1 MADPQRSLA
10 GIALLEGLEARRRAD
25 LELRCR
31 WHRWEAGA
39 TIIDRNSE
47 ARDVYFVVD
56 GLVRVV
62 NFSPAGREIAF
73 DEVGAGGH
81 FGDLAALDGAPR
93 SASVVALG
101 ETRTASCAPQTFIA
115 LLHDNPDIALRVT
128 RALARIVRT
137 ATDRIMDL
145 STLGAHNRVHA
156 EILREARAAMT
167 GANTAAITP
176 IPVHSDIAARA
187 STTRET
193 VARVL
198 GDLSRQGLVTR
209 ERDALAVSD
218 VARLA
223 HLVEAVREQY

>member
-1 MADPQRSLA
+1 M
-10 GIALLEGLEARRRAD
+10 
-25 LELRCR
+25 RCR
-31 WHRWEAGA
+31 GHLWDAGA
-39 TIIDRNSE
+39 TIIDRHSE
-47 ARDVYFVVD
+47 ARDVYFVAD

-81 FGDLAALDGAPR
+81 LRDLAALDGAPR

-101 ETRTASCAPQTFIA
+101 ETRTAACAPQTFLA
-115 LLHDNPDIALRVT
+115 MLHDNPDIALRVT

-145 STLGAHNRVHA
+145 STLDAHNRVHA
-156 EILREARAAMT
+156 EILLETRAAMT
-167 GANTAAITP
+167 GANTAAITT

-187 STTRET
+187 STTLET
-193 VARVL
+193 ASRVL

-209 ERDALAVSD
+209 ERDAMSVSD
-218 VARLA
+218 VANMA
-223 HLVEAVREQY
+223 PLVEAVREQF